1 MTNGDGWL
9 VNLGEAQY
17 LEVLDLQRTLAQLRH
32 ENQVVDTLLL
42 VEHEP
47 VITLGRRGNTANIL
61 SSSEELSRQGIQLH
75 QVERG
80 GDVTYHGPG
89 QLVAYPIIHLG
100 QRNLSLR
107 RFVYLLE
114 ETVILTLADF
124 AIEAGRDHQHRGVWV
139 SDRKVA
145 ALGVAI
151 RRWVSLHGF
160 ALNVSPNLNHYC
172 HINPC
177 TLGPEQVTSMES
189 LLGQMIEMQEVQQKV
204 VQKFI
209 ELFPGRWHEISPK
222 EVMSRKFSGQRTTDP
237 A

>member
-1 MTNGDGWL
+1 
-9 VNLGEAQY
+9 
-17 LEVLDLQRTLAQLRH
+17 
-32 ENQVVDTLLL
+32 
-42 VEHEP
+42 
-47 VITLGRRGNTANIL
+47 
-61 SSSEELSRQGIQLH
+61 
-75 QVERG
+75 
-80 GDVTYHGPG
+80 
-89 QLVAYPIIHLG
+89 
-100 QRNLSLR
+100 
-107 RFVYLLE
+107 
-114 ETVILTLADF
+114 
-124 AIEAGRDHQHRGVWV
+124 
-139 SDRKVA
+139 VA